1 MAYKK
6 PVTQKD
12 IALELGLSLNT
23 VSKALKGMTGMSEA
37 TRIAVME
44 TAEKLGY
51 RSKDQERIL
60 GIEHISLLAP
70 KTRRFAFIGHERSLT
85 IQKHL
90 ILMGIHEKLGEFGHS
105 VEQVAPRRIIHPS
118 DFRQWVEQCGLLYYD
133 GVFIPPLIDPGLEAC
148 LLEFHFPRVLI
159 NFPPSLVDVDSVIW
173 DVGTAVH
180 QSVRHLVKLGH
191 RRILYVGNTVGYR
204 GLHLR
209 WQAFQEAMREAGLE
223 ADPQQQVIGS
233 LSDKRLMR
241 EAIIRHLQTYRPTA
255 ILCAV
260 MNLLEDVNKACI
272 VAQKAIPHDCSLVTL
287 RYPEVASFPLLS
299 GPILLIKEAGA
310 RAAERMLWR
319 LANPLRPYEHTYLHG
334 TRFFAGS
341 TVAPL

>member
-23 VSKALKGMTGMSEA
+23 VSKALKGMPGMSEA
-37 TRIAVME
+37 TRMAVME
-44 TAEKLGY
+44 TAEKRGY
-51 RSKDQERIL
+51 RSKDQERLFGMELIPL
-60 GIEHISLLAP
+60 YALKS
-70 KTRRFAFIGHERSLT
+70 RRFAFVGHERVLT

-90 ILMGIHEKLGEFGHS
+90 ILLGIREKLGEFGHT
-105 VEQVAPRRIIHPS
+105 VEQVAPRRIAHPS
-118 DFRQWVEQCGLLYYD
+118 EFRQWVEQCGLLYYD

-180 QSVRHLVKLGH
+180 LSVRHLVNLGH
-191 RRILYVGNTVGYR
+191 RRILYVGDTVGNR
-204 GLHLR
+204 GFHLR
-209 WQAFQEAMREAGLE
+209 WQAFQDAMREAGLE
-223 ADPQQQVIGS
+223 ADPQRQVIGN
-233 LSDKRLMR
+233 LSDRRQTTEK
-241 EAIIRHLQTYRPTA
+241 IIQSLQTYRPTA

-260 MNLLEDVNKACI
+260 MHLLDDVNKACI
-272 VAQKAIPHDCSLVTL
+272 AAHKNIPHDCSLVSL

-319 LANPLRPYEHTYLHG
+319 LANPLRPYEHTFLHG